1 MKKISPLKKQLIKF
15 TIIGIFA
22 VIVDLICYYVLLQLL
37 PEKVFSAISNE
48 AFAKTISF
56 LCGLNVTYIF
66 NKSWTWKNNHKSNK
80 RFVKFI
86 ILYSFSL
93 ILNVFMNSFLLK
105 ILHKNAGFSMI
116 PYKYFL
122 AFFGATLVSASFN
135 FIGQKTWVFK

>member
-1 MKKISPLKKQLIKF
+1 MKHFSPLKKQLIKF

-37 PEKVFSAISNE
+37 PQKVFSLINNE

-80 RFVKFI
+80 RFVKFM

-93 ILNVFMNSFLLK
+93 LINVFMNSFLLHF
-105 ILHKNAGFSMI
+105 LHKKEAFSLI

-122 AFFGATLVSASFN
+122 AFFGATLVSATFN
-135 FIGQKTWVFK
+135 FIGQKAWVFK